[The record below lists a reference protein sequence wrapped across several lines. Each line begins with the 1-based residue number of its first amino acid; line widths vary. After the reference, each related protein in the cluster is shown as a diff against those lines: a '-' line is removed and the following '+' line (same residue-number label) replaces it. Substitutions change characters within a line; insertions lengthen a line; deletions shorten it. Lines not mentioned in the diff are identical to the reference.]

1 MPSPVKQ
8 MYLGTILRLN
18 VKDRLHCKSDS
29 AFKGSHTRAGSKRC
43 RLFGYQ
49 WHRLS
54 FKTVT

>member
-1 MPSPVKQ
+1 MPSLVKQ
-8 MYLGTILRLN
+8 MYLATLLQPN

-29 AFKGSHTRAGSKRC
+29 AFKGSHSKAGSKRC

-49 WHRLS
+49 WHRHS